1 MSKVKTGY
9 LEELAENIV
18 ADWSNNKGRFGV
30 PTQAQLNDL
39 AFNIKD
45 HGQAQPIVCKY
56 NKSKQLVVDIGY
68 CRHTAL
74 LILNEIEENE
84 GKPKTKIKYVLEN
97 GEEDEKAHFLKQL
110 GENHFR
116 TFSPMDMS
124 KSMRVMSEH
133 FKMTQQEI
141 AEFFCF
147 KSQGTVSQYLSL
159 MKLDNG
165 LQHKLHTGLLSYTD
179 AMALLKVP
187 ENLRNDVAE
196 KATDPESGKISVKK
210 NKGTSESSDPKE
222 LGNSQGKLGD
232 TRAGDPRLPGSQS
245 HSHTPTFV
253 KSPTDLWN
261 DVTKWEN
268 ANKLSDDA
276 SRVCTLF
283 GNYFRGTIKGVD
295 FPQRANDLVETLVK
309 NAIDDFKELHNI
321 VIPAKKKEEETKENV
336 D

>member
-1 MSKVKTGY
+1 MSKAKTGF
-9 LEELAENIV
+9 LEEFAENIV
-18 ADWSNNKGRFGV
+18 ADWGNNKGRFGV

-39 AFNIKD
+39 AFNIRD
-45 HGQAQPIVCKY
+45 HGQAQPIVCKI

-124 KSMRVMSEH
+124 KSMKVMSEH

-159 MKLDNG
+159 MKLDAG
-165 LQHKLHTGLLSYTD
+165 LQNKLHTGLLSYTD

-187 ENLRNDVAE
+187 ENLRDDVAT
-196 KATDPESGKISVKK
+196 KATDPDTGKISVKK
-210 NKGTSESSDPKE
+210 NKSSEGSGDPKE

-232 TRAGDPRLPGSQS
+232 TRVGGDPRVPGSP
-245 HSHTPTFV
+245 SHTPTFV

-261 DVTKWEN
+261 DITKWEN
-268 ANKLSDDA
+268 SNKLSDDA

-321 VIPAKKKEEETKENV
+321 VIPVKKKEETENV
-336 D
+336 S